1 MKKLVLIGII
11 LTILFKTT
19 IIAENKF
26 EDGQVLRNI
35 LEDMDATQLEEDI
48 SINAKILDRFIY
60 EDEMEKLGEEIRD
73 NIGII
78 GTQIDPLIEY
88 DILPETFFT
97 KTKIFEKNFSQVNYS
112 GFDKDKNRVEI
123 FLSSYL
129 DEDENLNETY
139 LYINFVKRKQF
150 WNKNDTMENIKSI
163 FEKFDSKV
171 EITTCVL
178 GDFSG
183 ELGYNNM
190 EDKINIIKGR
200 YNIEILESFIDD
212 NLYSYTMYT
221 PLIKEILLIDK
232 KKINLNLA
240 IRYNVY
246 EDKTYI
252 MIGSP
257 IIANGY

>member
-1 MKKLVLIGII
+1 MKKFILTAII
-11 LTILFKTT
+11 LIILFRTN

-26 EDGQVLRNI
+26 EDGQVLRSI
-35 LEDMDATQLEEDI
+35 LSDLDAEQIEEDI
-48 SINAKILDRFIY
+48 SINAKILDEFTY
-60 EDEMEKLGEEIRD
+60 ENEMKELGEMIKNRVGLVGVEID
-73 NIGII
+73 S
-78 GTQIDPLIEY
+78 LIEY
-88 DILPETFFT
+88 DILPKKFFT
-97 KTKIFEKNFSQVNYS
+97 KTVIFEEDYSQINYS
-112 GFDKDKNRVEI
+112 GFDRNKNRIEI

-129 DEDENLNETY
+129 DKEMDLEETY
-139 LYINFVKRKQF
+139 LYINIIKSKHFD
-150 WNKNDTMENIKSI
+150 WKNDTIENIKDI
-163 FEKFDSKV
+163 FEEFDGEV

-183 ELGYNNM
+183 KLGYNNI
-190 EDKINIIKGR
+190 EEKINNIEAK
-200 YNIEILESFIDD
+200 YNIGILEKFTEN
-212 NLYSYTMYT
+212 NLNSYTMYT
-221 PLIKEILLIDK
+221 PLIKQVLIIDK